1 MTTTSNHQKLSI
13 FRYSR
18 EKHCFLSS
26 DLCLTDGDEKPSLH
40 WQQDH
45 DAWLQSCGN
54 QPAFDNIRDLQ
65 SFNQMGAELTKRLQ
79 RELPNADVEP
89 FQPVYDQMRV
99 TCGWWHLRDDKY
111 GFPVSVQKLPV
122 SDQLKADFSMWRHKK
137 DDHCLADAESR
148 RQMEEEGAA
157 LQERLYRELHQDD
170 EKGGKEEEIGR
181 SSSHSLMGTKQITRR
196 LSW

>member
-1 MTTTSNHQKLSI
+1 MTTSNQHKLSI

-26 DLCLTDGDEKPSLH
+26 DLCLTDGDEKPSLD
-40 WQQDH
+40 WQKDH

-65 SFNQMGAELTKRLQ
+65 SFNQMGADLTTRLQ

-99 TCGWWHLRDDKY
+99 SCGWWHLRDDKY

-137 DDHCLADAESR
+137 DDHCLADVELR

-157 LQERLYRELHQDD
+157 LQERLYRELHQVD
-170 EKGGKEEEIGR
+170 EKGKEEEIGR
-181 SSSHSLMGTKQITRR
+181 NSSHSFSGVKQTTRR